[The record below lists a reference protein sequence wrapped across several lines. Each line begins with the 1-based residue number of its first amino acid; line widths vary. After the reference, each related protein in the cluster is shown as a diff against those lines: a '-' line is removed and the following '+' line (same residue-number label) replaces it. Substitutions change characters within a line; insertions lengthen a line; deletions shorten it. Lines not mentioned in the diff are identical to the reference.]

1 MPMNIEYWNLRGYGN
16 RIREL
21 AYFLELDFTETRI
34 TMETAPGYFE
44 RKNAPGRQLMNLPGI
59 QDGDVYVSETSAC
72 VVYLLEKAGRLDMMN
87 NNWQREQV
95 NSMIKDMLT
104 GSNMPCYTSPD
115 MAALLAT
122 LDPKLEGWARFQM
135 SGLADILGSKPFL
148 FGDEPVMVDF
158 FLCDFLER
166 WLAMDT
172 ELETNTKLV
181 KGTVFE
187 AYLARFLALPKIAEF
202 RASDKFIL
210 RPFNGWQAVW
220 H

>member
-1 MPMNIEYWNLRGYGN
+1 MNIEYWNLRGYGN
-16 RIREL
+16 RVREL
-21 AYFLELDFTETRI
+21 AYFLDLDFTETRL
-34 TMETAPGYFE
+34 TGETAPDYFA
-44 RKNAPGRQLMNLPGI
+44 RKQAPGHQLMNLPSI
-59 QDGDVYVSETSAC
+59 TDGDIYVSETSAC
-72 VVYLLEKAGRLDMMN
+72 VVYLMEKAGRLDMMN

-95 NSMIKDMLT
+95 NSIIKDMNT
-104 GSNMPCYTSPD
+104 GSTMPCYSSAD
-115 MAALLAT
+115 MPALLAA
-122 LDPKLEGWARFQM
+122 LNPKVEGWSKFQM

-148 FGDEPVMVDF
+148 FGDAPVMVDF

-166 WLAMDT
+166 WLTMDN
-172 ELETNTKLV
+172 ELETKTKIV

-187 AYLARFLALPKIAEF
+187 AYLARFLALPKIAAF